1 MSVRSHPKKDD
12 GYATLEAERDLS
24 DATAIIQT
32 LMFHRDFVIV
42 DNRMPTDVSHWP
54 AFAFFFHE
62 YGRRVGMV
70 PRSSLKEGKYS
81 QMVEKRTKTT
91 Q

>member
-32 LMFHRDFVIV
+32 LVFHRDFVIV

-54 AFAFFFHE
+54 AFAFFSTSTDAVWAWCPGHH
-62 YGRRVGMV
+62 
-70 PRSSLKEGKYS
+70 
-81 QMVEKRTKTT
+81 
-91 Q
+91 